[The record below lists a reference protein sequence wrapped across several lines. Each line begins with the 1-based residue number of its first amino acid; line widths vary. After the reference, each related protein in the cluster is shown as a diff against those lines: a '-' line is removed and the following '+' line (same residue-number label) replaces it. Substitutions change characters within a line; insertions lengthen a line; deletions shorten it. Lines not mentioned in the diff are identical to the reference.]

1 MNKFGFIITRHVNSE
16 KTNKYWNNCVKL
28 IRTFYP
34 LVKIII
40 IDDFSDKNY
49 LKSEFEY
56 KNIIVIESE
65 YKGRGE
71 LLPYIY
77 YLKYKWFD
85 NAIIIHDSIFI
96 HKRIPFE
103 YFATPVIPLWHHTYD
118 KENLNN
124 LLRISSYLKN
134 NSIIKKHLLGNDI
147 NILGMNKNQDFLCFG
162 SMCYINYNF
171 LNHLEHK
178 YKITN
183 LVNAIHNRTDRCGL
197 ERIMGILFSLEN
209 SQLKNIKSLF
219 GSIFSQPH
227 SFNYTYDKYKNDI
240 LDKKLPSFFIK
251 VWTGR

>member
-1 MNKFGFIITRHVNSE
+1 MNKFGFVITRHVNSE
-16 KTNKYWNNCVKL
+16 KTNNYWNNSVKL

-40 IDDFSDKNY
+40 IDDFSHENY

-56 KNIIVIESE
+56 KNIIVIQSE

-77 YLKYKWFD
+77 YLKYKWFE
-85 NAIIIHDSIFI
+85 NAIFIHDSIFI

-103 YFATPVIPLWHHTYD
+103 YIATPVIPLWHHVYD
-118 KENLNN
+118 KEHLNN
-124 LLRISSYLKN
+124 LLRIASHLKN
-134 NSIIKKHLLGNDI
+134 NELIKKHLLGKEI
-147 NILGMNKNQDFLCFG
+147 NILGINKDIDILCFG
-162 SMCYINYNF
+162 SMCYINYDF
-171 LNHLEHK
+171 LNHLEKK

-209 SQLKNIKSLF
+209 KQLKNIKSLF
-219 GSIFSQPH
+219 GSIFSQPQA
-227 SFNYTYDKYKNDI
+227 FQYTYDKYKNDI
-240 LDKKLPSFFIK
+240 LSKKIPHFFIK